1 MFVNLGIGIEVFFPV
16 FLFAEAVVL
25 KKKMCDCHLYRVSY
39 SNNILFN
46 MTHLHQDRLHWFVNV
61 FLLIDIISLLRKIIS
76 FTYYFLN
83 VLTVTNH
90 QKY

>member
-1 MFVNLGIGIEVFFPV
+1 
-16 FLFAEAVVL
+16 
-25 KKKMCDCHLYRVSY
+25 
-39 SNNILFN
+39 